1 MIATTETTVTVK
13 TMIDRCQLVPTD
25 AFVMIS
31 IPDLS
36 SNPRAL
42 NAVASLVLR
51 RVLKG
56 QQSVGQ
62 NPRHGSCLLKKRVK
76 EA

>member
-1 MIATTETTVTVK
+1 L
-13 TMIDRCQLVPTD
+13 IDRCQLVPTD

-31 IPDLS
+31 KPDLS

-42 NAVASLVLR
+42 NSVASLLLR

-56 QQSVGQ
+56 
-62 NPRHGSCLLKKRVK
+62 
-76 EA
+76 